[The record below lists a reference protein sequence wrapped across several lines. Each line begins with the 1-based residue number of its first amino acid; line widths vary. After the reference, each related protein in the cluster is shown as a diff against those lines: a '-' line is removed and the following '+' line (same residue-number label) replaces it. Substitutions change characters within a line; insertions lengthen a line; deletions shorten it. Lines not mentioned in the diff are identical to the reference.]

1 MIVLV
6 VDGQGGGVGKGIISE
21 LRNALGGDAE
31 LIAVGTNSIA
41 TAAMLKAGA
50 KAAVTGENPVLY
62 NAARADVILG
72 PIGII
77 IPNAMLGEIT
87 PAMAAAVA
95 GSGAQKILIP
105 FSKCAV
111 TVAGVENC
119 TLDSYI
125 KKAAAMALRVISGGQ
140 GEDRNPC

>member
-1 MIVLV
+1 MMILV

-21 LRNALGGDAE
+21 FKNALGGDAE
-31 LIAVGTNSIA
+31 LIAVGTNSVA
-41 TAAMLKAGA
+41 TAAMLRAGA
-50 KAAVTGENPVLY
+50 KAAVTGENPVIY

-87 PAMAAAVA
+87 PAMASAVA

-111 TVAGVENC
+111 SIAGVENC

-125 KKAAAMALRVISGGQ
+125 KKAAAMAIRLISHGP
-140 GEDRNPC
+140 DDNRFPC

>member
-31 LIAVGTNSIA
+31 LIAVGTKSIA

-140 GEDRNPC
+140 VVDRNHC